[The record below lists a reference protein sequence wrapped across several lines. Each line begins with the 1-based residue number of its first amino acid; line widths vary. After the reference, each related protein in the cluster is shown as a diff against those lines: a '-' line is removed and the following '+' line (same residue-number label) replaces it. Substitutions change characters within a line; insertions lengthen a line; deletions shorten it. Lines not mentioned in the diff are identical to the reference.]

1 MDDLWRALAL
11 MLIFEGMMP
20 FLSPAAWKQWIANAI
35 RFDERTLR
43 LIGLV
48 SMVSGLIFL
57 QILR

>member
-20 FLSPAAWKQWIANAI
+20 FLSPESWKRWIANAI
-35 RFDERTLR
+35 RFDDRSLR
-43 LIGLV
+43 IIGLV
-48 SMVSGLIFL
+48 SMVAGLIFL